1 MTSSPPD
8 ASAVAR
14 LHEAHDRILDQLSR
28 VIVGQHQVI
37 EELLICLFNAGE
49 EDDTHVPRML
59 AYADKH
65 LGNISNNSFGHWHY
79 AHFYYAQVMYREGG
93 AKWESYRDQV
103 AKRLLSEVSE
113 GRDGL
118 FWPQGYI
125 GNVYTT
131 ATNLTILQL
140 DRGALPIYQR

>member
-1 MTSSPPD
+1 
-8 ASAVAR
+8 
-14 LHEAHDRILDQLSR
+14 
-28 VIVGQHQVI
+28 
-37 EELLICLFNAGE
+37 
-49 EDDTHVPRML
+49 ML
-59 AYADKH
+59 AYAEKH

-93 AKWESYRDQV
+93 RKWAAYRDV
-103 AKRLLSEVSE
+103 IEKRLVAEAQQ
-113 GRDGL
+113 DGGGV

-140 DRGALPIYQR
+140 DKGILPIYQR